1 MTSNNA
7 TETLE
12 TLQKTDVSSCKDMG
26 REQNQ
31 DVMHLEN
38 IATNDT
44 LNIHYDEVD
53 EEPELHMRTYIA
65 IAAVWLMNLAQTI
78 AVQGPPAVITYIGRS
93 LNNTDAEAWVPNACT
108 LVQAVLAPILC
119 SASDLFQVRKYILI
133 ATGII
138 ALIGCAI
145 APGSYTINRL
155 IAAQALIGVGPASLP
170 LVYVIPSEILP
181 RKWRPVAQ
189 AGINVASIIAACA
202 GPVALG
208 GFIKINTQRGWVNFY
223 WLQLGLWGLAV
234 LGIFFGYKP
243 PKRHSRYDHLSFWQ
257 KMLKLDITGSFLLAS
272 GLSLFLTGLNLGG
285 GLYSWQNAR
294 TLCTLVI
301 GLVILVVFGL
311 FEWKGTKSPLVD
323 HGLFKGGKNQGRTFA
338 LCMALIC
345 IEGVMLFAVA
355 VFYNVQ
361 SAAIYATDPLKVVA
375 RVVPWPLMAC
385 VGTFIFGFWSTK
397 LRTIR
402 SPMAASFLVWTG
414 GLVGLATLQPS
425 DGLRQIIFV
434 SLAGLG
440 FGGPL
445 VLILAGVQLAVPH
458 KLIGTSSALTT
469 SVRALAGT
477 VFIAIYSTA
486 LNARL
491 KVNLPNQIA
500 PVVLKLGLPSSSIG
514 AFITALGAGD
524 MDAVAKIPGVTP
536 EIISAGLKA
545 FKQAFADS
553 IRVMYIIAAPFG
565 LAAIGLSF
573 FLGSMRETMNYAVD
587 APIEELHA
595 KHRHTDAEH
604 VA

>member
-1 MTSNNA
+1 MTSDNA
-7 TETLE
+7 TAKSE
-12 TLQKTDVSSCKDMG
+12 TLQKTDVSSS
-26 REQNQ
+26 N

-38 IATNDT
+38 IDTNDN
-44 LNIHYDEVD
+44 LNIHYDDVD

-65 IAAVWLMNLAQTI
+65 IAAVCVMNLAQTV
-78 AVQGPPAVITYIGRS
+78 AVQGPPAAVTYIGRS
-93 LNNTDAEAWVPNACT
+93 LNNTEAEAWIPNACT

-119 SASDLFQVRKYILI
+119 SASDLFQARKYILI
-133 ATGII
+133 GTGII

-145 APGSYTINRL
+145 APGSYAINRL

-189 AGINVASIIAACA
+189 AAINVASIIGACA
-202 GPVALG
+202 GPIALG
-208 GFIKINTQRGWVNFY
+208 GFIKLDVQRGWVNFY
-223 WLQLGLWGLAV
+223 WLQLGLWALAII
-234 LGIFFGYKP
+234 GIFFGYKP

-257 KMLKLDITGSFLLAS
+257 KTLKLDITGSFLLAS

-285 GLYSWQNAR
+285 GLYSWQNVR
-294 TLCTLVI
+294 TLSTLVI
-301 GLVILVVFGL
+301 GLVTLVVFGL
-311 FEWKGTKSPLVD
+311 YEWKGTKSPLVD
-323 HGLFKGGKNQGRTFA
+323 HGHFKGGKNEGRTFT
-338 LCMALIC
+338 LCMFLIC
-345 IEGVMLFAVA
+345 IEGIMLFAVA
-355 VFYNVQ
+355 VFYNIQ
-361 SAAIYATDPLKVVA
+361 SAVIYATDPLKVVA
-375 RVVPWPLMAC
+375 RVMPYPLMAC

-397 LRTIR
+397 FRTIR
-402 SPMAASFLVWTG
+402 SPMIASFLVWTG

-425 DGLRQIIFV
+425 DGLRQIMFV
-434 SLAGLG
+434 GIAGLG
-440 FGGPL
+440 FGGPV

-486 LNARL
+486 LNTRL

-500 PVVLKLGLPSSSIG
+500 PVVLKLGLPSTSIG
-514 AFITALGAGD
+514 ALIGALSSGD
-524 MDAVAKIPGVTP
+524 MEAAAKIPGVTP
-536 EIISAGLKA
+536 AIISAGLVA

-553 IRVMYIIAAPFG
+553 VRIVYIIAAPFG
-565 LAAIGLSF
+565 AVAICLSF

-595 KHRHTDAEH
+595 KRRHNHAER